1 MATEFI
7 DNFRGADAD
16 MVAEIRLHRDKLTTG
31 KILVIDPSSLSAG
44 FCYIENLEI
53 KENGVIKLPQK
64 LPIAARLQHLVGEL
78 QQRWPS
84 VDALGIEKIRGGRAH
99 IYLLWSAGA
108 AVAGSGAPVVFEIP
122 ISAWKK
128 MRDKWYTKTDANDA
142 KMMALFILGCLG
154 GIDGKGNDQEEN
166 S

>member
-1 MATEFI
+1 MAADFAS
-7 DNFRGADAD
+7 NFRGADAEL
-16 MVAEIRLHRDKLTTG
+16 VAEIQANRDKLIEG
-31 KILVIDPSSLSAG
+31 RILVIDPSSLSAG
-44 FCYIENLEI
+44 FCFIEKMEI

-64 LPIAARLQHLVGEL
+64 LPIAARLRHLVDEL
-78 QQRWPS
+78 QQRWPQ
-84 VDALGIEKIRGGRAH
+84 VDALGIEKIRGSRAH

-108 AVAGSGAPVVFEIP
+108 AVAGTGAPMVFEIAT
-122 ISAWKK
+122 SAWNK

-154 GIDGKGNDQEEN
+154 GLDGKDSNEKED